1 MARNGAEIE
10 QRTRQSATADEEIRV
25 KKAIKELFPKI
36 PEDALHEI
44 FQKAWQEVG
53 LIFLVRPRAF
63 VLTIT
68 GCRNCRQ
75 RTTSALQARSVSYR
89 RTHSTQVYRI

>member
-1 MARNGAEIE
+1 MARNGARIE

-53 LIFLVRPRAF
+53 LNVI
-63 VLTIT
+63 
-68 GCRNCRQ
+68 
-75 RTTSALQARSVSYR
+75 LQS
-89 RTHSTQVYRI
+89 